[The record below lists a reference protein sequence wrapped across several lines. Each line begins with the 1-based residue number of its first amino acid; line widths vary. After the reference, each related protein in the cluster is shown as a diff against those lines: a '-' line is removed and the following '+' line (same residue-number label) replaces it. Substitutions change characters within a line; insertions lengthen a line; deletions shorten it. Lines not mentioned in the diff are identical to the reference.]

1 MSWNHLYKYDQH
13 YALYYNM
20 LFPNTSTLCFIVTA
34 HKDGEVNKYKRYD
47 ILYIYDINLIWD
59 VNGEQKCRFGV
70 KTEV

>member
-1 MSWNHLYKYDQH
+1 
-13 YALYYNM
+13 M